1 MSEVVDTIEQT
12 TAKQDSLLSV
22 TPELSPDAE
31 PEAMPHLESDGVE
44 PLESDFEWG
53 DRPDFMEGLD
63 QFWSSSDGP
72 DLEGLAKSYTEL
84 RAKMS
89 SGKHKAPKDGKYDM
103 AVLQG
108 VPEDDPLLKSFTAF
122 AKDNGLSQDQFEQIS
137 KMYME
142 NMGEMFQNVEVDVQR
157 EMDKLGKNADKV
169 IQATSQWL
177 GKLQTSGVLT
187 SEETEALANAAQS
200 ADVIRAY
207 NKLREISGE
216 RAIPAIDIQESG
228 AMTKAD
234 LDAMVGDPRYGKD
247 MRYTQQVE
255 QKFMEFFGEA

>member
-137 KMYME
+137 KPVLKYVHHNFKYGATAARGLHDLHPPE
-142 NMGEMFQNVEVDVQR
+142 IPCPAPSVEPVTEFNRLYYTKKIDDYIR
-157 EMDKLGKNADKV
+157 
-169 IQATSQWL
+169 
-177 GKLQTSGVLT
+177 
-187 SEETEALANAAQS
+187 EETGVRLHLEALYGLIWGQCTNLMCQCVQAN
-200 ADVIRAY
+200 
-207 NKLREISGE
+207 
-216 RAIPAIDIQESG
+216 
-228 AMTKAD
+228 
-234 LDAMVGDPRYGKD
+234 
-247 MRYTQQVE
+247 QQ
-255 QKFMEFFGEA
+255 